1 MTLQQQRFHLPTGVE
16 LDVTLGGPRD
26 GEALIFLHGFPE
38 SHRTWR
44 HQLAALCDDYFVV
57 APDQRGYAG
66 SSKPPRVEDYEP
78 SKPVADLIAL
88 ADALELERFTLVGH
102 DWGGAIAWL
111 AALKHPDRIARLVIA
126 NAPHP
131 LLFQRTLIDDPEQ
144 RAASQYIRTFRDP
157 AFETKLGAMGLEKF
171 FEISFMRSADA
182 QLLSEEEKEV
192 YLDQWRTPGAFT
204 AMLNWYRA
212 SSIVVPKPDERVE
225 RPAFLDAPFPSLRMP
240 VLVIW
245 GMRDTALLPVQLDG
259 LSAFVDDLV
268 VVEVDA
274 GHFVTWEA
282 PDEVNAAIRAFLQ
295 EKPFLSPLP
304 LGEGLFSRSS
314 VPAPFSA
321 DHEPTS

>member
-16 LDVTLGGPRD
+16 LDVTLGGPRS

-44 HQLAALCDDYFVV
+44 HQLAALSDTCFVV

-88 ADALELERFTLVGH
+88 ADALELERFTLLGH

-131 LLFQRTLIDDPEQ
+131 FIFQRTLIDDPEQ
-144 RAASQYIRTFRDP
+144 RAASQYIRTFRD
-157 AFETKLGAMGLEKF
+157 AVFETKLGAMGFEKF
-171 FEISFMRSADA
+171 FEISFMRTAEA
-182 QLLSEEEKEV
+182 KLLSAEERDT

-212 SSIVVPKPDERVE
+212 SSIVVPKPDEQVE
-225 RPAFLDAPFPSLRMP
+225 RPAFLDAPFPPVTMP

-259 LSAFVDDLV
+259 LSAFVDDLTV
-268 VVEVDA
+268 DEVDA

-282 PDEVNAAIRAFLQ
+282 PDAVNAAIRQFVQ
-295 EKPFLSPLP
+295 EKRLSEPVRA
-304 LGEGLFSRSS
+304 GEM
-314 VPAPFSA
+314 V
-321 DHEPTS
+321 

>member
-16 LDVTLGGPRD
+16 LDITLGGPRD

-44 HQLAALCDDYFVV
+44 HQLAELCDDYFVA

-66 SSKPPRVEDYEP
+66 SSKPPRVEDYEA
-78 SKPVADLIAL
+78 SRIVADVVAI
-88 ADALELERFTLVGH
+88 ADALELDRFTLVGH

-111 AALKHPDRIARLVIA
+111 AALRHPERIARLVIA

-131 LLFQRTLIDDPEQ
+131 FLFQRTLIDDPEQ
-144 RAASQYIRTFRDP
+144 RAASQYIRTFRNP
-157 AFETKLGAMGLEKF
+157 AFETKLGEMGLEKF
-171 FEISFMRSADA
+171 FEINFNRFADA
-182 QLLSEEEKEV
+182 QLLSDEERET

-212 SSIVVPKPDERVE
+212 SSIIVPKPDEQVE
-225 RPAFLDAPFPSLRMP
+225 RPAFLDAPFPSVAMP
-240 VLVIW
+240 VLAIW
-245 GMRDTALLPVQLDG
+245 GMRDASLLPVQLDG
-259 LSAFVDDLV
+259 LSAFVDDLR

-282 PDEVNAAIRAFLQ
+282 PDMVTEAIRLFLR
-295 EKPFLSPLP
+295 EKPLSASQSKSVRALEHM
-304 LGEGLFSRSS
+304 LDGE
-314 VPAPFSA
+314 P
-321 DHEPTS
+321 

>member
-66 SSKPPRVEDYEP
+66 SSKPPKVEDYAPE
-78 SKPVADLIAL
+78 KPVADLIAL

-111 AALKHPDRIARLVIA
+111 AALRHPDRIGRLIIA

-131 LLFQRTLIDDPEQ
+131 FLFQRTLIDDQEQ
-144 RAASQYIRTFRDP
+144 RAASQYIRAFRDP

-171 FEISFMRSADA
+171 FEISFMRHADA
-182 QLLSEEEKEV
+182 KLLSDEEKET

-212 SSIVVPKPDERVE
+212 SALVVPAVDERVE
-225 RPAFLDAPFPSLRMP
+225 RPAFLDAPFPSLKMP

-259 LSAFVDDLV
+259 LSAYVDDLTV
-268 VVEVDA
+268 DEVDA

-282 PDEVNAAIRAFLQ
+282 PDDVNAAIRQFLK
-295 EKPFLSPLP
+295 EKPLTAALQ
-304 LGEGLFSRSS
+304 LDE
-314 VPAPFSA
+314 A
-321 DHEPTS
+321 

>member
-1 MTLQQQRFHLPTGVE
+1 MTLQQQRFHLSTGVE

-44 HQLAALCDDYFVV
+44 HQLAALCEDHFVV

-88 ADALELERFTLVGH
+88 ADALELERFTLIGH

-111 AALKHPDRIARLVIA
+111 AALRHPKRIARLVIA

-131 LLFQRTLIDDPEQ
+131 FLFQRTLIDDPEQ

-157 AFETKLGAMGLEKF
+157 AFETTLGAMGLEKF
-171 FEISFMRSADA
+171 FEISFMRTADA
-182 QLLSEEEKEV
+182 QLLSEEEKDV

-212 SSIVVPKPDERVE
+212 SSIIVPKPDEQVE
-225 RPAFLDAPFPSLRMP
+225 RPVFLDAPFPSVAMP
-240 VLVIW
+240 VLAIW

-259 LSAFVDDLV
+259 LSAFVDDLTV
-268 VVEVDA
+268 IEVDA

-282 PDEVNAAIRAFLQ
+282 PDEVTEAIRMFLRDKRISAPIAKEGGAVERQ
-295 EKPFLSPLP
+295 FDRAE
-304 LGEGLFSRSS
+304 LG
-314 VPAPFSA
+314 
-321 DHEPTS
+321 

>member
-16 LDVTLGGPRD
+16 LDVTFGGPHE

-44 HQLAALCDDYFVV
+44 HQLAALSDSYFVV

-66 SSKPPRVEDYEP
+66 SSKPPEVSDYEP
-78 SKPVADLIAL
+78 SKPVEDVIAL
-88 ADALELERFTLVGH
+88 ADALEVGRFTLVGH

-111 AALKHPDRIARLVIA
+111 AAIKHPERIARLVIA

-131 LLFQRTLIDDPEQ
+131 FIFQRSLFADRAQ
-144 RAASQYIRTFRDP
+144 REASQYIRTFRDP
-157 AFETKLGAMGLEKF
+157 AFEVKLEAMGLEKF
-171 FEISFMRSADA
+171 FEISFMRHADGK
-182 QLLSEEEKEV
+182 LLTPQEKET
-192 YLDQWRTPGAFT
+192 YLDQWRQPGAFT

-212 SSIVVPKPDERVE
+212 ATVIVPETDETVA
-225 RPAFLDAPFPSLRMP
+225 RPAFLDAPFPSLKMP

-259 LSAFVDDLV
+259 LSEFVDDLRV
-268 VVEVDA
+268 AEVDA

-282 PDEVNAAIRAFLQ
+282 PDAVTVAIRSFLDD
-295 EKPFLSPLP
+295 K
-304 LGEGLFSRSS
+304 
-314 VPAPFSA
+314 A
-321 DHEPTS
+321 

>member
-26 GEALIFLHGFPE
+26 GKALIFLHGFPE

-44 HQLAALCDDYFVV
+44 HQLAALCEDYFVV

-66 SSKPPRVEDYEP
+66 SSKPPRVEDYEA
-78 SKPVADLIAL
+78 SRIVADVFAI
-88 ADALELERFTLVGH
+88 ADALELDRFTLVGH

-111 AALKHPDRIARLVIA
+111 AALRHPDRIARLVIA

-144 RAASQYIRTFRDP
+144 RAASQYIRAFRDP
-157 AFETKLGAMGLEKF
+157 AFETKLGAAGFEKF
-171 FEISFMRSADA
+171 FEINFMRSADA
-182 QLLSEEEKEV
+182 ELLNDEDRDTYRE
-192 YLDQWRTPGAFT
+192 QWRAPGAFT

-212 SSIVVPKPDERVE
+212 SSIIVPKPDEPVE
-225 RPAFLDAPFPSLRMP
+225 RPAFLNAPFPSVAMP

-245 GMRDTALLPVQLDG
+245 GMRDPALLPVQLDG
-259 LSAFVDDLV
+259 LSAFVDDLR

-282 PDEVNAAIRAFLQ
+282 PDEVTEAIRLFLR
-295 EKPFLSPLP
+295 EKPA
-304 LGEGLFSRSS
+304 
-314 VPAPFSA
+314 V
-321 DHEPTS
+321 EPTARSLHSDTDISAFASGLLA

>member
-16 LDVTLGGPRD
+16 LDVTFGGVRG

-44 HQLAALCDDYFVV
+44 HQLAGLSDDYYVV

-66 SSKPPRVEDYEP
+66 SSKPAEVSDYAP
-78 SKPVADLIAL
+78 DKPVADLIAL
-88 ADALELERFTLVGH
+88 ADALEIERFTLVGH
-102 DWGGAIAWL
+102 DWGGAIAWM
-111 AALKHPDRIARLVIA
+111 AALRHPDRIGRLIIA

-131 LLFQRTLIDDPEQ
+131 FVFQRTLFNDPAQ
-144 RAASQYIRTFRDP
+144 REASQYIRTFRDP
-157 AFETKLGAMGLEKF
+157 LFETKLGAMGLEKF
-171 FEISFMRSADA
+171 FEISFMRHADGK
-182 QLLSEEEKEV
+182 LLSEEEKET

-212 SSIVVPKPDERVE
+212 SAIVVPAPDEEPE
-225 RPAFLDAPFPSLRMP
+225 RPAFLDAPFPSLEMP

-259 LSAFVDDLV
+259 LAEFVDDLR

-282 PDEVNAAIRAFLQ
+282 PDAVNGAIRAFLTD
-295 EKPFLSPLP
+295 KPL
-304 LGEGLFSRSS
+304 
-314 VPAPFSA
+314 
-321 DHEPTS
+321 